1 LFSEED
7 LEEAGLE
14 WFEELGFSTISG
26 PKISPGG
33 EYPEREE
40 YTEVVLKDRLED
52 SLLRINSNV
61 PTSAVKEAVRKI
73 LIPQEPSLLE
83 NNRNFHKMI
92 TEGIDIQGERDDGSP
107 TTHKVWLFDTDN
119 LRNNDFL
126 AVNQFAVKEGNYTR
140 RPDIT
145 VFINGLPLVVIE
157 LKDPNN
163 EKTTID
169 VAYNKLQNYKVQ
181 IPSLFTYN
189 EMMIISDGHNAR
201 VGTLTANRERFMA
214 WRTINGEE
222 VAPKGIPELEVLIK
236 GIFQKDRLLD
246 LLHHYILFQDDNL
259 NITKIFAAYHQ
270 YHAVRKAIDSTE
282 NAVGEDGDRRIGV
295 VWHTQGSGKSL
306 SMVFYSGNL
315 VRDFDNPTI
324 VVITD
329 RNDLD
334 DQLFGTFSSSQD
346 LIRQEPKQAD
356 SREHLKKLLSVESGG
371 IVFTTIQK
379 FEEGGNN
386 PVLTDRK
393 NVIVIADE
401 AHRSQYGFD
410 PDIKQIDDKAETKYG
425 YAKYM
430 RDALPNASYIGFT
443 GTPLEMDDRNTPAV
457 FGGYIDI
464 YDMARAVEDEMTVKI
479 YYESKIVQVDLP
491 EEKQKEID
499 KEIDNIT
506 DGLVAEEKEKYM
518 ARNSKLEAVI
528 GAENRLET
536 VAKEII
542 EHFRE
547 RQEAILGKGMIV
559 TISRRVAVDL
569 YNKIVELKPNW
580 HSDNDEEGKIKV
592 VMSGST
598 DDPEDWQPHIRTKS
612 QRKVIEKR
620 LKDSEDNLELVIVC
634 DMWLTGFD
642 VPPLHTMYIDKP
654 LKGHTLMQSI
664 ARVNRVYKDK
674 PGGLIVDF
682 IGIANSLKKA
692 LKHYTESDRKT
703 TAINTEEALKELLK
717 EYEIIND
724 ILYGFDYERFFK
736 VDSKEKMRVIT
747 ETMEYILSLD
757 EEPAGTGE
765 ERFIKHVNR
774 LSKAY
779 ALCST
784 RNEAQAISEDIALFK
799 AVKTAIRKHFS
810 EGESSPQETNS
821 AINQMVSKAI
831 SADGV
836 IDIFEGTNIDPDMSI
851 LSEDFLDEVKHLQHK
866 NIAARTLEQILKTKV
881 QTLAKKNLVKS
892 RKFSEMLNETINRYR
907 NRAIETREVI
917 EELIKLA
924 EEMNKAQ
931 EEENDLGLHEDEVA
945 FYDALGVNDAAVKIM
960 GDEVLKQIAVELTET
975 IRNSTTIDWSSREDV
990 RAEIRVQVKRLLRK
1004 YDYPPDKQKEAIET
1018 VMKQAELMCD
1028 NQGEF

>member
-1 LFSEED
+1 
-7 LEEAGLE
+7 
-14 WFEELGFSTISG
+14 
-26 PKISPGG
+26 
-33 EYPEREE
+33 
-40 YTEVVLKDRLED
+40 
-52 SLLRINSNV
+52 
-61 PTSAVKEAVRKI
+61 
-73 LIPQEPSLLE
+73 
-83 NNRNFHKMI
+83 
-92 TEGIDIQGERDDGSP
+92 
-107 TTHKVWLFDTDN
+107 
-119 LRNNDFL
+119 
-126 AVNQFAVKEGNYTR
+126 
-140 RPDIT
+140 
-145 VFINGLPLVVIE
+145 
-157 LKDPNN
+157 
-163 EKTTID
+163 
-169 VAYNKLQNYKVQ
+169 
-181 IPSLFTYN
+181 
-189 EMMIISDGHNAR
+189 
-201 VGTLTANRERFMA
+201 
-214 WRTINGEE
+214 
-222 VAPKGIPELEVLIK
+222 
-236 GIFQKDRLLD
+236 
-246 LLHHYILFQDDNL
+246 
-259 NITKIFAAYHQ
+259 
-270 YHAVRKAIDSTE
+270 
-282 NAVGEDGDRRIGV
+282 
-295 VWHTQGSGKSL
+295 
-306 SMVFYSGNL
+306 
-315 VRDFDNPTI
+315 
-324 VVITD
+324 
-329 RNDLD
+329 
-334 DQLFGTFSSSQD
+334 
-346 LIRQEPKQAD
+346 
-356 SREHLKKLLSVESGG
+356 
-371 IVFTTIQK
+371 
-379 FEEGGNN
+379 
-386 PVLTDRK
+386 
-393 NVIVIADE
+393 
-401 AHRSQYGFD
+401 
-410 PDIKQIDDKAETKYG
+410 
-425 YAKYM
+425 
-430 RDALPNASYIGFT
+430 
-443 GTPLEMDDRNTPAV
+443 MDDRNTPAV